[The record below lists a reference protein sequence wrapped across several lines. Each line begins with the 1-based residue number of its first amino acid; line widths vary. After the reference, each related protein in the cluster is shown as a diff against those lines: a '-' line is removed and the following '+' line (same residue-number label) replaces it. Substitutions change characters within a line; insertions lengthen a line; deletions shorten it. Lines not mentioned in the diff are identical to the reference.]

1 MEERD
6 VTTWMQHVG
15 TYAHLSPQLHLHS
28 LSGNIPPTLIIPTLS
43 VIKVKALSN
52 WRVVS
57 GCEQMIGELGGV
69 SGSKQPAGCCMSQPS
84 PPCLTHQLATG
95 QPGSIQLYFCI
106 SSILLRQKWETQN
119 HDLQTVNKP
128 SHYIYICVR
137 LYILT

>member
-28 LSGNIPPTLIIPTLS
+28 LSGNIPPTLIIPTFS

-57 GCEQMIGELGGV
+57 GCEQMIGELVGV
-69 SGSKQPAGCCMSQPS
+69 SGSKQPAGCCMSRPPS
-84 PPCLTHQLATG
+84 
-95 QPGSIQLYFCI
+95 
-106 SSILLRQKWETQN
+106 
-119 HDLQTVNKP
+119 V
-128 SHYIYICVR
+128 
-137 LYILT
+137 